1 MNNIKLIQCDTKAE
15 DIELFKV
22 FLDTE
27 GQIKIEVSED
37 LKRNKTPEEIQ
48 ELLKDNINDLDII
61 VKKIVQSMF
70 YDYLCRQ

>member
-1 MNNIKLIQCDTKAE
+1 MSKIELRENEEKAK

-37 LKRNKTPEEIQ
+37 LKKNKTSEEIQ
-48 ELLKDNINDLDII
+48 KLLKDNINDLDII
-61 VKKIVQSMF
+61 VKKIIQAMF
-70 YDYLCRQ
+70 